1 MNENKLIKLGVAG
14 AVIVGIGVIG
24 GFKFFEKIDNGYV
37 GVRYSMNGG
46 IKDEALTQGVKF
58 VGIDKVINI
67 QFACKLSNQKIF
79 QYLQATAKRQ
89 RLISNMTTKLIQLKQ
104 QKCTR
109 NLGISLRKISK
120 VDG

>member
-46 IKDEALTQGVKF
+46 IKDEALGRARPSSGRAPTRPTPT
-58 VGIDKVINI
+58 IPRTPRT
-67 QFACKLSNQKIF
+67 S
-79 QYLQATAKRQ
+79 AT
-89 RLISNMTTKLIQLKQ
+89 MP
-104 QKCTR
+104 
-109 NLGISLRKISK
+109 
-120 VDG
+120 

>member
-58 VGIDKVINI
+58 VGIDKVIQYPI
-67 QFACKLSNQKIF
+67 RLQTINQKIF
-79 QYLQATAKRQ
+79 QYLQATAKD
-89 RLISNMTTKLIQLKQ
+89 N
-104 QKCTR
+104 
-109 NLGISLRKISK
+109 
-120 VDG
+120 D

>member
-67 QFACKLSNQKIF
+67 NSLANYPIKKYFSIYKRRQKD
-79 QYLQATAKRQ
+79 
-89 RLISNMTTKLIQLKQ
+89 N
-104 QKCTR
+104 
-109 NLGISLRKISK
+109 
-120 VDG
+120 D